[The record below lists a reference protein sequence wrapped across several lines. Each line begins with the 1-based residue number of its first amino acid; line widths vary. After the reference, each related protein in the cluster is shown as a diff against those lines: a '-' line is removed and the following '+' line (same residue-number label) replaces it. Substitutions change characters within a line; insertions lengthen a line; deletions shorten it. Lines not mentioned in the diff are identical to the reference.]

1 MTDFN
6 KECLNALLNK
16 EKFDEFMRTQLEEG
30 LDQLLESEL
39 TAFLG
44 YDPYAREGWNS
55 GNSRNGSYFR
65 QVKTQ
70 FGPIKVQ
77 VPRDRKGKFHQHTL
91 PAYGQHT
98 DTLESTVIQLY
109 SHGVTTREISDLI
122 EKMYGSYYYSAGTV
136 SNISKQVASQVEN
149 YHQRQLSDKF
159 FCVYLDATYIPLRR
173 DTYQREAV
181 YVAVGIKP
189 NGHNKETIDYR
200 IAPVENIGIWGEMI
214 SNFKER
220 GLEQVELFLSDGF
233 VGIKDMLKQY
243 YPKSKFQRCL
253 VHVMRNIKGKV
264 RVSDRKEALDDFK
277 QVHKQSS
284 LKEAETVLHA
294 FYDKYDSKYSS
305 MIKNLQKIEEDLLVF
320 YQYPKQIRPSIY
332 STNMIESINN
342 MIKLKTKPKSKF
354 PTEESLDNF
363 LGVQAIGYNDRN
375 ANRTHKG
382 FGQVTDTLESYFD

>member
-1 MTDFN
+1 M
-6 KECLNALLNK
+6 
-16 EKFDEFMRTQLEEG
+16 
-30 LDQLLESEL
+30 
-39 TAFLG
+39 
-44 YDPYAREGWNS
+44 
-55 GNSRNGSYFR
+55 
-65 QVKTQ
+65 
-70 FGPIKVQ
+70 
-77 VPRDRKGKFHQHTL
+77 
-91 PAYGQHT
+91 
-98 DTLESTVIQLY
+98 
-109 SHGVTTREISDLI
+109 
-122 EKMYGSYYYSAGTV
+122 
-136 SNISKQVASQVEN
+136 
-149 YHQRQLSDKF
+149 
-159 FCVYLDATYIPLRR
+159 YLDATYIPLRR

-189 NGHNKETIDYR
+189 NGHKEIIDYR

-253 VHVMRNIKGKV
+253 VMRNIKWKV

-277 QVHKQSS
+277 QVHKSS
-284 LKEAETVLHA
+284 LKEAETVLHS

-320 YQYPKQIRPSIY
+320 YQYPKQIWPSIY
-332 STNMIESINN
+332 STNMIESIND
-342 MIKLKTKPKSKF
+342 MIKRKTKPKSEF